1 MTKKCSRCQTTKS
14 LESFHNDKN
23 TKDGKAWNC
32 KECATKHHKEYYFER
47 NGKAKKK
54 IANRLKAT
62 GFTPEEF
69 QEKLNKQG
77 NVCAICGTDNPG
89 KLDFC
94 ADHCHETGQKR
105 GVICRKCNAGLGHF
119 NDDTEIIAKAI
130 EYLEYYKAQLEKEE
144 SDAGS

>member
-1 MTKKCSRCQTTKS
+1 MQTKKCSTCQTYKPFEEFNKSRAGKFGLHNQCRPCTKLWKPS
-14 LESFHNDKN
+14 PEA
-23 TKDGKAWNC
+23 KA
-32 KECATKHHKEYYFER
+32 
-47 NGKAKKK
+47 
-54 IANRLKAT
+54 IANKRSREWNRLKAT

-69 QEKLNKQG
+69 QEKLNSQG

-119 NDDTEIIAKAI
+119 NDNVEVMQKAI
-130 EYLEYYKAQLEKEE
+130 EYLEHYKALQKDEL
-144 SDAGS
+144 

>member
-1 MTKKCSRCQTTKS
+1 MTKKCSTCQEVKP
-14 LESFHNDKN
+14 LDQFNKN
-23 TKDGKAWNC
+23 K
-32 KECATKHHKEYYFER
+32 ATKTGYHNQCRPCTKLWKPSPEALALSR
-47 NGKAKKK
+47 KKSREWK
-54 IANRLKAT
+54 RLKAT

-69 QEKLNKQG
+69 EKKLNNQG

-119 NDDTEIIAKAI
+119 NDNPELIAKAI
-130 EYLEYYKAQLEKEE
+130 EYLEYYKALQKDEL
-144 SDAGS
+144 